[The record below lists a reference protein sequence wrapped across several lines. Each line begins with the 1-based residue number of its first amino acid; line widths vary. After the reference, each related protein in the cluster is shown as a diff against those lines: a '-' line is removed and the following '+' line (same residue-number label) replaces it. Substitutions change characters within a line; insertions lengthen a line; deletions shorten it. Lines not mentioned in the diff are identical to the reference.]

1 MNEAYQNYLAYL
13 RESTNMITC
22 SWSMPY
28 RGVTIHG
35 ANYNGVA
42 VVTCHL
48 PEGRTIYSKSLTM
61 MKGLIRKQQLGEM
74 K

>member
-1 MNEAYQNYLAYL
+1 MNQAYQNYLAYL

>member
-1 MNEAYQNYLAYL
+1 
-13 RESTNMITC
+13 
-22 SWSMPY
+22 MPY